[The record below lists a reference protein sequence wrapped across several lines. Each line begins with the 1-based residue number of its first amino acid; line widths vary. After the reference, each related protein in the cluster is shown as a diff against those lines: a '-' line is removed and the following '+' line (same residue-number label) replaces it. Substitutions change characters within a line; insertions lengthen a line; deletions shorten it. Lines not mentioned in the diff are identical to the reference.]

1 MEFIQTKNY
10 GTPMTVVFTGEKYF
24 FNDNLFGLVAIATRR
39 LSGDPEPGMQC
50 FDVVRCQRM
59 NPATLIRIIKKTANR
74 YSDVYIEFN
83 TNEYVSGESLPYKL
97 EMRAV
102 AR

>member
-24 FNDNLFGLVAIATRR
+24 FNDNFFGLVAIATRDYEKEV
-39 LSGDPEPGMQC
+39 GTGTA
-50 FDVVRCQRM
+50 FDVERCQRM
-59 NPATLIRIIKKTANR
+59 NPATLKKVIEKNENR
-74 YSDVYIEFN
+74 YIDRHVDFTEK
-83 TNEYVSGESLPYKL
+83 YVSGESLPYNL
-97 EMRAV
+97 EMNAI